1 MKHNPNGNEQQKWAS
16 QAPTFVQW
24 KRRREKEVGA
34 SYVWAIGNAKPAL
47 TSVVFPF
54 SFIHLEIVEQFWQI
68 VNVNFY
74 IDCQYFSL
82 FGERL
87 TRAMVVAPL
96 LRLPQSGVRCMGLYR
111 SSFNPVKSH
120 ICTQS
125 LQLNNQRAKCFS
137 TSISKWQ
144 DQAFLERTR
153 NIGIIAH
160 IDAGKTTTTERM
172 LFYSGFTRRI
182 GDVDEGSTVTDFL
195 PAERARG
202 ITIQSAAITFHWPPG
217 DGAEGPAVTKDPS
230 VPRSANS
237 HTINLIDT
245 PGHADFTFEVM
256 RSLRILD
263 GAVCI
268 LDGVAGVEA
277 QTEQVWKQ
285 ASTYKIPRVL
295 YVNKLDRDGAAFGR
309 TVREVSSRLSVHPAV
324 CHIPWFQG
332 GNGPFIGIADAIN
345 LQGLKWKEGED
356 GRAVKMMNLEQLDAE
371 EPALA
376 EELRKARIALVELLS
391 EQDEIMVE
399 KFFEHEDHLAVP
411 SMDIIDS
418 LRRCVL
424 DPTSRIVPLF
434 AGASFR
440 NMGVQPLLDAVVN
453 LLPSPPEA
461 PDPEVSIGGV
471 KGGLRRLLSGDL
483 IVEQEEQV
491 SISAK
496 GKKKKKSLQIN
507 AKDAIAKL
515 NSCAL
520 AFKVVND
527 PKRGVLVYVRV
538 YSGSL
543 DRNSLLFN
551 TNLHLSERAPR
562 LLKMYANDAVEV
574 DSIPAGHIGVV
585 VGLKHARTGDTLL
598 SYAGNKPTPPEPLTT
613 LQLRPI
619 DVPPPVFFTS
629 VEPHSLSEEK
639 RVQDSLSLLLREDPS
654 LHVSV
659 DEESGQTLLSGMGEL
674 HLEIARDRLIGDLKA
689 KASMGRIEI
698 GYRESTLGVSNT
710 ITKIFEKEI
719 AGRQGKAGCTA
730 MVEPCNEESVSEAA
744 DEDTI
749 LAQTIEGNQI
759 IIRAPGL
766 QVETGRN
773 EEETSPFLPPG
784 MDLNTLRTSL
794 QNGALAA
801 LARGPQFT
809 FPMHN
814 TRVTLTIDPIEHLFG
829 GDSTTAA
836 LSAAARQATSAALRD
851 VLTGAGTVMMEPV
864 MNVIISVDEASLG
877 SVVHDISSSRGG
889 HILSLDDDVSASTTE
904 SSESFPPIDPKRVYA
919 PADPFETPSVGIEM
933 PASAS
938 RQRNITAKVPLKEMV
953 GYLKHLRSLTAG
965 RGTFVMSVDR
975 FENMSAQRQKAVLAE
990 LRGGF

>member
-1 MKHNPNGNEQQKWAS
+1 MA
-16 QAPTFVQW
+16 
-24 KRRREKEVGA
+24 
-34 SYVWAIGNAKPAL
+34 
-47 TSVVFPF
+47 VV
-54 SFIHLEIVEQFWQI
+54 S
-68 VNVNFY
+68 
-74 IDCQYFSL
+74 
-82 FGERL
+82 
-87 TRAMVVAPL
+87 L
-96 LRLPQSGVRCMGLYR
+96 LRLPKPGMRSMCSHCYR
-111 SSFNPVKSH
+111 TQTNHLKSLVTPKVH
-120 ICTQS
+120 P
-125 LQLNNQRAKCFS
+125 KYFS
-137 TSISKWQ
+137 TSLSRWQ
-144 DQAFLERTR
+144 SELLDRTR

-217 DGAEGPAVTKDPS
+217 DGKEAPS
-230 VPRSANS
+230 SPQDRALPRAAHS

-277 QTEQVWKQ
+277 QTEKVWHQ
-285 ASTYKIPRVL
+285 ATTYKIPRVI

-309 TVREVSSRLSVHPAV
+309 TVREVSSRLGVYPAV
-324 CHIPWFQG
+324 CHIPWFDG
-332 GNGPFIGIADAIN
+332 GNGPFVGIADAVH
-345 LQGLKWKEGED
+345 LQGLRWKEGED
-356 GRAVKMMNLEQLDAE
+356 GRTVKMMNLQQLDTE
-371 EPALA
+371 EPSLA
-376 EELRKARIALVELLS
+376 KELRRARVALVELLS
-391 EQDEIMVE
+391 EQDEAIVE
-399 KFFEHEDHLAVP
+399 KFFECDEDHMAIEP
-411 SMDIIDS
+411 MDIVDS

-424 DPTSRIVPLF
+424 DQTSRIVPLF

-461 PDPEVSIGGV
+461 SDPEVSIGGV

-483 IVEQEEQV
+483 IVEQNEQA
-491 SISAK
+491 SAPSK
-496 GKKKKKSLQIN
+496 GKKKKKALPQ
-507 AKDAIAKL
+507 ADPKEAIAKL
-515 NSCAL
+515 QSCAL

-574 DSIPAGHIGVV
+574 ETIPAGHIGVV
-585 VGLKHARTGDTLL
+585 VGLKHARTGDTLV
-598 SYAGNKPTPPEPLTT
+598 SYAGNKATPPEPLTS

-619 DVPPPVFFTS
+619 NVPPPVFFTS

-639 RVQDSLSLLLREDPS
+639 RMQESLALLLREDPS
-654 LHVSV
+654 LHVSM

-674 HLEIARDRLIGDLKA
+674 HLEIARDRLINDLKT

-698 GYRESTLGVSNT
+698 GYRESALGASSA
-710 ITKIFEKEI
+710 ITKIFDKEV
-719 AGRQGKAGCTA
+719 AGRHGKAGCTA
-730 MVEPCNEESVSEAA
+730 IIEPYNRDDAPEVS
-744 DEDTI
+744 DGDTL
-749 LAQTIEGNQI
+749 LAETLEGNRI

-766 QVETGRN
+766 QVETDEGS
-773 EEETSPFLPPG
+773 SPFLSPG
-784 MDLNTLRTSL
+784 MDPTALRAAL

-814 TRVTLTIDPIEHLFG
+814 TRVTLTISPEEHLFG
-829 GDSTTAA
+829 NDTTPSA

-851 VLTGAGTVMMEPV
+851 LLAGPGTVMMEPV

-889 HILSLDDDVSASTTE
+889 HILSLDEEVPVSATE
-904 SSESFPPIDPKRVYA
+904 ASELTEDALPPIDPSRVYA
-919 PADPFETPSVGIEM
+919 PPDPFASPSVGAELSV
-933 PASAS
+933 SAS
-938 RQRNITAKVPLKEMV
+938 RQRTITAKVPLKEMV

-975 FENMSAQRQKAVLAE
+975 FENMTSPRQKAVLAE

>member
-1 MKHNPNGNEQQKWAS
+1 
-16 QAPTFVQW
+16 
-24 KRRREKEVGA
+24 
-34 SYVWAIGNAKPAL
+34 
-47 TSVVFPF
+47 
-54 SFIHLEIVEQFWQI
+54 
-68 VNVNFY
+68 
-74 IDCQYFSL
+74 
-82 FGERL
+82 
-87 TRAMVVAPL
+87 MVVAQL
-96 LRLPQSGVRCMGLYR
+96 LRFPQLGLR
-111 SSFNPVKSH
+111 SIGSTLYKSQTSPVKSRIYSH
-120 ICTQS
+120 ISRLASQT
-125 LQLNNQRAKCFS
+125 APCFS
-137 TSISKWQ
+137 TSVSRWQ
-144 DQAFLERTR
+144 TETLDRTR

-217 DGAEGPAVTKDPS
+217 DGAESQPPAQDPAM
-230 VPRSANS
+230 PKSAIS

-245 PGHADFTFEVM
+245 PGHADFTFEVL

-277 QTEQVWKQ
+277 QTEQVWHQ
-285 ASTYKIPRVL
+285 ASTYQIPRVI

-309 TVREVSSRLSVHPAV
+309 TVREVSSRLAVYPAV
-324 CHIPWFQG
+324 CQIPWLEG
-332 GNGPFIGIADAIN
+332 GNGAFVGVADAVN
-345 LQGLKWKEGED
+345 LQGLRWKEGED
-356 GRAVKMMNLEQLDAE
+356 GRNVKMLSLEQLDAE
-371 EPALA
+371 ESSLSQ
-376 EELRKARIALVELLS
+376 ELRRARIALIELLS
-391 EQDEIMVE
+391 EQHEAIVE
-399 KFFEHEDHLAVP
+399 KFFEYDEDHLAVP
-411 SMDIIDS
+411 PMDIINS

-424 DPTSRIVPLF
+424 DQSSRIVPVF
-434 AGASFR
+434 AGASLR

-483 IVEQEEQV
+483 IVEQNEKA
-491 SISAK
+491 SAPVK
-496 GKKKKKSLQIN
+496 GKKKKKAALQ
-507 AKDAIAKL
+507 ADPKDAISKL
-515 NSCAL
+515 QSCAL

-598 SYAGNKPTPPEPLTT
+598 SYSGNKPTPPEPLTS

-639 RVQDSLSLLLREDPS
+639 RMHESLGLLLREDPS

-674 HLEIARDRLIGDLKA
+674 HLEIARDRLINDHKA

-698 GYRESTLGVSNT
+698 GYRESGLGASAA
-710 ITKIFEKEI
+710 ITKIFDKEV
-719 AGRQGKAGCTA
+719 AGRRGRAGCTA
-730 MVEPCNEESVSEAA
+730 LVEPIDEQDISEAA
-744 DEDTI
+744 DEDTL
-749 LAQTIEGNQI
+749 LAETIEGNQI

-766 QVETGRN
+766 QVDRSSKN
-773 EEETSPFLPPG
+773 DEETSPLLPPG
-784 MDLNTLRTSL
+784 LDPAALRAAL

-814 TRVTLTIDPIEHLFG
+814 TRVTLTVNPQEHLFG
-829 GDSTTAA
+829 NDTTTSA

-851 VLTGAGTVMMEPV
+851 LLTGPGTVMMEPV

-889 HILSLDDDVSASTTE
+889 HILSLDEEVPLSATDA
-904 SSESFPPIDPKRVYA
+904 SSPPAEDNLPPIDPKRVYA
-919 PADPFETPSVGIEM
+919 PPDPFENPSVGAEL
-933 PASAS
+933 PTSAS
-938 RQRNITAKVPLKEMV
+938 RPRTITAKVPLKEMV

>member
-1 MKHNPNGNEQQKWAS
+1 
-16 QAPTFVQW
+16 
-24 KRRREKEVGA
+24 
-34 SYVWAIGNAKPAL
+34 
-47 TSVVFPF
+47 
-54 SFIHLEIVEQFWQI
+54 
-68 VNVNFY
+68 
-74 IDCQYFSL
+74 
-82 FGERL
+82 
-87 TRAMVVAPL
+87 MVVAPL
-96 LRLPQSGVRCMGLYR
+96 LRFPSGVRYMSSNLYKTPSNITCKNTCSSLKGLRSNYR
-111 SSFNPVKSH
+111 
-120 ICTQS
+120 Q
-125 LQLNNQRAKCFS
+125 LQRFS
-137 TSISKWQ
+137 TTSACH
-144 DQAFLERTR
+144 DEALDRTR

-217 DGAEGPAVTKDPS
+217 EVTGASGPQAGAQNEPT
-230 VPRSANS
+230 PRSAYP

-277 QTEQVWKQ
+277 QTEKVWNQ
-285 ASTYKIPRVL
+285 ASTYRIPRVI

-309 TVREVSSRLSVHPAV
+309 TVREVSTRLGVYPAV
-324 CHIPWFQG
+324 CQIPWFDG
-332 GNGPFIGIADAIN
+332 GNGPFIGVADAIH
-345 LQGLKWKEGED
+345 LQGLRWKEGED
-356 GRAVKMMNLEQLDAE
+356 GRTVKVADLKQLEAE

-376 EELRKARIALVELLS
+376 AELRRARIALIELLS
-391 EQDEIMVE
+391 EHDEDIVE
-399 KFFEHEDHLAVP
+399 KFFECEEDHLAV
-411 SMDIIDS
+411 SSADIIES

-424 DPTSRIVPLF
+424 DQTSRIVPLF

-440 NMGVQPLLDAVVN
+440 NMGVQPLLDSIVN

-471 KGGLRRLLSGDL
+471 KGGLRDLLSGDL
-483 IVEQEEQV
+483 IVEQSEMA
-491 SISAK
+491 SAPSK
-496 GKKKKKSLQIN
+496 GKQPKKKNLALQAN
-507 AKDAIAKL
+507 SKDAISKL
-515 NSCAL
+515 QSCAL

-527 PKRGVLVYVRV
+527 AKRGVLVYVRV

-551 TNLHLSERAPR
+551 TNLQLSERAPR

-585 VGLKHARTGDTLL
+585 VGLKQTRTGDTLV
-598 SYAGNKPTPPEPLTT
+598 SYAGNKATPPEPLTS

-619 DVPPPVFFTS
+619 AVPPPVFFTS

-639 RVQDSLSLLLREDPS
+639 RMKESLALLLREDPS
-654 LHVSV
+654 LHVNI

-674 HLEIARDRLIGDLKA
+674 HLEIARDRLINDLKA
-689 KASMGRIEI
+689 KATMGRIEI
-698 GYRESTLGVSNT
+698 GYRESTLGTSSP
-710 ITKIFEKEI
+710 ITKIFDKEI
-719 AGRQGKAGCTA
+719 AGRKGKAGCIA
-730 MVEPCNEESVSEAA
+730 VAEPL
-744 DEDTI
+744 DEDLESPEVDQDT
-749 LAQTIEGNQI
+749 LLVETYDGNQI
-759 IIRAPGL
+759 IVRAPGL
-766 QVETGRN
+766 QVDRSSRS

-784 MDLNTLRTSL
+784 MDLVAFRTAL
-794 QNGALAA
+794 QNGAVAA

-814 TRVTLTIDPIEHLFG
+814 TRVTLTIDPAVDLFG
-829 GDSTTAA
+829 NETTTSA
-836 LSAAARQATSAALRD
+836 LSSAARQATAAALQD
-851 VLTGAGTVMMEPV
+851 VQFGAGTVMMEPV
-864 MNVIISVDEASLG
+864 MNVIISIDEASLG

-889 HILSLDDDVSASTTE
+889 HIISLDEEVPMSGTDASSTSASALE
-904 SSESFPPIDPKRVYA
+904 EEALPPIDHSRVYA
-919 PADPFETPSVGIEM
+919 PPDPFETPSVGVEI
-933 PASAS
+933 PVAAT
-938 RQRNITAKVPLKEMV
+938 RPRTIIAKVPLKEMV

-975 FENMSAQRQKAVLAE
+975 FEKMSGQRQKAVLAE

>member
-1 MKHNPNGNEQQKWAS
+1 MAM
-16 QAPTFVQW
+16 AP
-24 KRRREKEVGA
+24 
-34 SYVWAIGNAKPAL
+34 I
-47 TSVVFPF
+47 
-54 SFIHLEIVEQFWQI
+54 
-68 VNVNFY
+68 
-74 IDCQYFSL
+74 
-82 FGERL
+82 
-87 TRAMVVAPL
+87 M
-96 LRLPQSGVRCMGLYR
+96 RLPQSGTRSLGHLYR
-111 SSFNPVKSH
+111 IQARPIKTHPCSPH
-120 ICTQS
+120 
-125 LQLNNQRAKCFS
+125 LQLKLNHARCFS
-137 TSISKWQ
+137 RTLSRWQ
-144 DQAFLERTR
+144 EAHLDRTR

-202 ITIQSAAITFHWPPG
+202 ITIQSAAITFHWPPEG
-217 DGAEGPAVTKDPS
+217 TEAQSNPDGPS
-230 VPRSANS
+230 LPKSATS

-277 QTEQVWKQ
+277 QTEKVWHQ
-285 ASTYKIPRVL
+285 ASTYRIPRVI

-309 TVREVSSRLSVHPAV
+309 TVREVSSRLAVYPAV
-324 CHIPWFQG
+324 CQIPWFQG
-332 GNGPFIGIADAIN
+332 GDGAFVGVADAVH
-345 LQGLKWKEGED
+345 LQGLRWKEGED
-356 GRAVKMMNLEQLDAE
+356 GRTVKMSDLQQLDSE

-376 EELRKARIALVELLS
+376 QELRRARVALVELLS
-391 EQDEIMVE
+391 EQDETIVE
-399 KFFEHEDHLAVP
+399 RFFECDEDHLAVSP
-411 SMDIIDS
+411 TDIVDS

-483 IVEQEEQV
+483 IVDHSEKAAAP
-491 SISAK
+491 AK
-496 GKKKKKSLQIN
+496 GKKKKK
-507 AKDAIAKL
+507 AAAHADPKEAIAKL
-515 NSCAL
+515 HGCAL

-527 PKRGVLVYVRV
+527 AKRGILVYVRV

-585 VGLKHARTGDTLL
+585 VGLKHARTGDTLVT
-598 SYAGNKPTPPEPLTT
+598 YAGNKATPPEPLTS

-629 VEPHSLSEEK
+629 VEPDSLSEEK
-639 RVQDSLSLLLREDPS
+639 RMQESLSFLLREDPS

-674 HLEIARDRLIGDLKA
+674 HLEIARDRLINDLKA

-698 GYRESTLGVSNT
+698 GYREAGLGASTA
-710 ITKIFEKEI
+710 ITKIFDKEI
-719 AGRQGKAGCTA
+719 AGRRGKAGCTA
-730 MVEPCNEESVSEAA
+730 IVEPISDEEASDLA
-744 DEDTI
+744 DEHTI
-749 LAQTIEGNQI
+749 SAEAVDGNQI

-766 QVETGRN
+766 QVESGDLG
-773 EEETSPFLPPG
+773 EEEMGSALPPN
-784 MDLNTLRTSL
+784 MDAAALRAAL

-814 TRVTLTIDPIEHLFG
+814 TRVTLTINPTEHLFG
-829 GDSTTAA
+829 SDTTTSA
-836 LSAAARQATSAALRD
+836 LSSAARQATVAALQD
-851 VLTGAGTVMMEPV
+851 LLSGNGTVMMEPV

-877 SVVHDISSSRGG
+877 PVVHDISSSRGG
-889 HILSLDDDVSASTTE
+889 HILSLDEEIPVSATE
-904 SSESFPPIDPKRVYA
+904 AAGSIAIEEPIPPIDPKRVYA
-919 PADPFETPSVGIEM
+919 PPDPFESSSVGVEV

-938 RQRNITAKVPLKEMV
+938 TQRTITAKVPLKEMV

-975 FENMSAQRQKAVLAE
+975 FENMSAPRQKAVLSE

>member
-1 MKHNPNGNEQQKWAS
+1 MN
-16 QAPTFVQW
+16 F
-24 KRRREKEVGA
+24 R
-34 SYVWAIGNAKPAL
+34 SYKTPISPLRSAIDIKSFKPHL
-47 TSVVFPF
+47 TS
-54 SFIHLEIVEQFWQI
+54 
-68 VNVNFY
+68 
-74 IDCQYFSL
+74 
-82 FGERL
+82 
-87 TRAMVVAPL
+87 
-96 LRLPQSGVRCMGLYR
+96 
-111 SSFNPVKSH
+111 
-120 ICTQS
+120 TQ
-125 LQLNNQRAKCFS
+125 CFS
-137 TSISKWQ
+137 TSLSRWQ
-144 DQAFLERTR
+144 DEVLDRTR

-217 DGAEGPAVTKDPS
+217 GGSEAAQSKPRDES
-230 VPRSANS
+230 LPRSAVS

-277 QTEQVWKQ
+277 QTEKVWHQ
-285 ASTYKIPRVL
+285 ASTYRIPRVI

-309 TVREVSSRLSVHPAV
+309 TVREVSSRLSVYPAV
-324 CHIPWFQG
+324 CHIPWFEG
-332 GNGPFIGIADAIN
+332 GTGPFVGIADAIN
-345 LQGLKWKEGED
+345 LQGLRWREGED
-356 GRAVKMMNLEQLDAE
+356 GRTIKMMNLQQLDTE

-376 EELRKARIALVELLS
+376 QELRKARAALVELLS
-391 EQDEIMVE
+391 EQDETIVE
-399 KFFEHEDHLAVP
+399 KFFECDADHMAVP
-411 SMDIIDS
+411 SMDIIES

-424 DPTSRIVPLF
+424 DPSSRIVPLF

-483 IVEQEEQV
+483 IVDQSEKV
-491 SISAK
+491 ATPAK
-496 GKKKKKSLQIN
+496 GKKKKSTTLQTN
-507 AKDAIAKL
+507 PKDAIGKL
-515 NSCAL
+515 QSCAL

-562 LLKMYANDAVEV
+562 LLKMHANDAVEV
-574 DSIPAGHIGVV
+574 DSIAAGHIGVV
-585 VGLKHARTGDTLL
+585 VGLKHARTGDTLVT
-598 SYAGNKPTPPEPLTT
+598 YAGNKPTPLEPLTS

-629 VEPHSLSEEK
+629 VEPHSLSEERK
-639 RVQDSLSLLLREDPS
+639 MQESLALLLREDPS

-674 HLEIARDRLIGDLKA
+674 HLEIARDRLINDLKA
-689 KASMGRIEI
+689 KASMGSIEI
-698 GYRESTLGVSNT
+698 GYRESALGASSAITT
-710 ITKIFEKEI
+710 IFDKEI
-719 AGRQGKAGCTA
+719 AGRRGKAGCTA
-730 MVEPCNEESVSEAA
+730 MVEPFGDEEISEAA
-744 DEDTI
+744 DEDTL
-749 LAQTIEGNQI
+749 LAENIEGNQI

-766 QVETGRN
+766 QMERASRG

-784 MDLNTLRTSL
+784 MDVVTLRTAL

-814 TRVTLTIDPIEHLFG
+814 TRVTLTINPTEHLFG
-829 GDSTTAA
+829 GDTTPSA
-836 LSAAARQATSAALRD
+836 LSAAARQVTSAALRE
-851 VLTGAGTVMMEPV
+851 LPAGPGTAMMEPL

-889 HILSLDDDVSASTTE
+889 HIVSLDEEVPLTTTDASPTE
-904 SSESFPPIDPKRVYA
+904 SIVGQEDLPPIDPKRVYA
-919 PADPFETPSVGIEM
+919 PQDPFESPSLGAEV
-933 PASAS
+933 SVSTS
-938 RQRNITAKVPLKEMV
+938 RPRNITAKVPLKEMV

-975 FENMSAQRQKAVLAE
+975 FENMSSQRQKAIIAE